1 MKLTTKILLALILG
15 AVLGLSL
22 NLSSLKNIPVIEQT
36 FTLGIL
42 EVGGQLF
49 LRLLQMLVVPVVLV
63 SLTCGT
69 ASLKDIKSIGR
80 IGIKAFLLYLGTTLI
95 AVSLGCLFAGAI
107 KPGAGMS
114 LESLKTFEAPSSPP
128 LTQVIIE
135 LIPKNPFQALAEG
148 QMLPI
153 IFFALFLGVAVTQS
167 GVHGKSILKTLTDL
181 NVILMNLVNTVISLS
196 PIGVFCLITKVFIEQ
211 GLDALL
217 PLSRY
222 FLTVLWVLLCQL
234 FLVYPSIL
242 MFLGR
247 LDPRP
252 FFKKFKKVI
261 LFGFSTAS
269 SNATLPITLETV
281 EEDLGVDNS
290 IASFTIPLG
299 ATINMDGTAI
309 MQGVATLFVAQAFGI
324 TLSAMQIATVIATA
338 TLASIGTAGV
348 PGVGLVMLAMVFNQ
362 VGLPLEGI
370 AMILAVDRPLDMLR
384 TAVNIS
390 GDGVVSCVI
399 AKSERQ
405 INSARYYQ
413 N

>member
-1 MKLTTKILLALILG
+1 MKLTTKIVASLLLG
-15 AVLGLSL
+15 AGLGTFINVSGF
-22 NLSSLKNIPVIEQT
+22 KNILIIQQT

-63 SLTCGT
+63 SLTLGT

-95 AVSLGCLFAGAI
+95 AVSLGCAFAGFF

-153 IFFALFLGVAVTQS
+153 IFFALFLGIAVTQS

-242 MFLGR
+242 MILGR

-370 AMILAVDRPLDMLR
+370 AMVLAVDRPLDMLR
-384 TAVNIS
+384 TAVNVS

-405 INSARYYQ
+405 MNTALYYR